1 MIKAIIFDC
10 YGVLL
15 GQGFWHTYAAAGGDV
30 RADEDFIH
38 EQLHAMNSG
47 GQTSLEFDENITS
60 HLNISLE
67 QWQATKYRQELPNVQ
82 LFQYIEDVLKPR
94 YKIGMISNA
103 SAGSVERKL
112 SAPQLELFDVKV
124 ISAEVGLLKP
134 NPAIYH
140 LAAEELGVACSEC
153 IFVDDYLSYVE
164 AARTLGMQGITFTD
178 FNNFITALKSALK

>member
-30 RADEDFIH
+30 RNDEGFIH
-38 EQLHAMNSG
+38 EQLHSMNTG
-47 GQTSLEFDENITS
+47 EQTSLEFDEHIAK
-60 HLNISLE
+60 HLNITLE
-67 QWQATKYRQELPNVQ
+67 QWQVTKRRQELPNAQ
-82 LFQYIEDVLKPR
+82 LLHYIEDSLKLR

-112 SAPQLELFDVKV
+112 TEQQLNLFDIKV

-134 NPAIYH
+134 DPEIYN
-140 LAAEELGVACSEC
+140 LAAEKLGVVCNEC
-153 IFVDDYLSYVE
+153 VFIDDYPGYVE
-164 AARTLGMQGITFTD
+164 AAQALG
-178 FNNFITALKSALK
+178 